1 MLVTSSAKIMTSW
14 PLFQQTIVLRRPGV
28 AIFVDIIKIII
39 RFIKQIFK
47 DSRKVRI
54 IRNYELKCNLYL
66 YFFICICIFISLF
79 VFVLFVFV
87 FLYLY
92 FYSYISWYNK
102 ICCFPVKKCWCQQKS
117 EGMSRD
123 SYIFWIFFRSG
134 ITVPSFILVGYVW
147 QILGRGAF
155 LPPPPPIRE

>member
-1 MLVTSSAKIMTSW
+1 MLVTSLAKIMTAW

-87 FLYLY
+87 FLYLC
-92 FYSYISWYNK
+92 FYICISWYNK
-102 ICCFPVKKCWCQQKS
+102 ICWFPVKKCWYQQNS
-117 EGMSRD
+117 EGVSRD
-123 SYIFWIFFRSG
+123 SYIFWIFFR
-134 ITVPSFILVGYVW
+134 
-147 QILGRGAF
+147 
-155 LPPPPPIRE
+155 